1 MTEAIEPAFHS
12 KLGSKAS
19 ALVYVAD
26 QSEAILAESV
36 LFDAGYSVH
45 LECGKNRL
53 PDSNEHPFPDVMLWQ
68 LPALDDLA
76 LEEIRRFKSEPAT
89 QNVGLLVVL
98 QDGGMVQSM
107 RAVESGADDCFF
119 LPLNERLVLMR
130 LAYLTKSSEP
140 YNVEEAQGTKVG
152 FFFFDFHKGSYQFNG
167 KICELFDIEP
177 EALDADPR
185 CLWEGVHKDDFDR
198 VTRLMHAT
206 PKVDFDQ
213 IIEFRLAKP
222 DAEGRDVFLE
232 TALVNMVDQGVIF
245 GLIRD
250 VSVRRRDDGRLLQQV
265 YFDTLTQLPNRRLL
279 EQYLE
284 ENLPL
289 LHGSGRDMT
298 VLLVDVD
305 LFSRINNV
313 YGQKIGDLVL
323 QAVAERLMGIMPFER
338 EDLADLEARIIH
350 NRGRR
355 LNWNGALLAR
365 ISADGYVMCL
375 PDYGAQERELD
386 KLQEVLD
393 DMTSKPFHFDQNE
406 VFLTASVGMAVSD
419 LRSLDPDVLL
429 QRVDLAMH
437 EAKREG
443 RNRICQF
450 EGSAIDSA
458 AAQMDMH
465 NDMRRALLGKEFRLQ
480 YQPKVD
486 PKTGELMGVEAL
498 IRWQHPRR
506 GNVSPAEFIPVAEE
520 TGLIVDIGDWVLKAA
535 CEQGLQ
541 WLLADGEGIP
551 IAVNV
556 SARQFKDSRLVDRIL
571 SILSDSGLPPALL
584 ELEITEGA
592 MIHGQGTVE
601 AIRKLQKAGIKVA
614 LDDFGTGFSS
624 LSYLLQFPID
634 LLKID
639 RSFIQNID
647 EHSDKAAIVAALTQM
662 SKTLAFRVVA
672 EGVESQDEMQRVIEL
687 GCDQVQGYL
696 VSRPLAPDDF
706 MDWLRLH

>member
-1 MTEAIEPAFHS
+1 MNEAIETAFTS
-12 KLGSKAS
+12 KLQSRAS

-26 QSEAILAESV
+26 QSEAVLPEAL

-45 LECGKNRL
+45 LERGKKRL
-53 PDSNEHPFPDVMLWQ
+53 PSSNEHPFPDVMLWQ
-68 LPALDDLA
+68 LPELDDLA

-89 QNVGLLVVL
+89 QNVGLLIVL
-98 QDGGMVQSM
+98 QDGGMVESM
-107 RAVESGADDCFF
+107 RAVEWGADDCFF
-119 LPLNERLVLMR
+119 MPLNERLVLLR
-130 LAYLTKSSEP
+130 LSYLTQTSES
-140 YNVEEAQGTKVG
+140 YDVNDAQGTKVG
-152 FFFFDFHKGSYQFNG
+152 FFFFDFNKGSYQFNG

-177 EALDADPR
+177 DDLDADPR
-185 CLWEGVHKDDFDR
+185 CLWEGVHADDFER
-198 VTRLMHAT
+198 VTRLMHAA

-213 IIEFRLAKP
+213 IIEFRLAQP

-232 TALVNMVDQGVIF
+232 TALVNIVDLGVIF
-245 GLIRD
+245 GMIRD
-250 VSVRRRDDGRLLQQV
+250 VSVSRRDDGRLLQQV
-265 YFDTLTQLPNRRLL
+265 YFDALTQLPNRRLL

-289 LHGSGRDMT
+289 LHASGRDLT
-298 VLLVDVD
+298 VLLVDLD

-323 QAVAERLMGIMPFER
+323 QTVAERLMGIMPLEN
-338 EDLADLEARIIH
+338 EDLAFLQTQIIK
-350 NRGRR
+350 NRGRH

-365 ISADGYVMCL
+365 ISADGFVMCL
-375 PDYGAQERELD
+375 PAYSAEEREVD

-393 DMTSKPFHFDQNE
+393 DMTSKPFHFDQQE

-419 LRSLDPDVLL
+419 LRSLDPDILL

-450 EGSAIDSA
+450 EGHAIDSA
-458 AAQMDMH
+458 AAQMAMH
-465 NDMRRALLGKEFRLQ
+465 NDMRRALIGNEFRLQ
-480 YQPKVD
+480 YQPKID
-486 PKTGELMGVEAL
+486 PRTGELMGVEAL
-498 IRWQHPRR
+498 IRWLHPRR
-506 GNVSPAEFIPVAEE
+506 GNVSPAEFIPIAEE

-535 CEQGLQ
+535 CEQGMQ
-541 WLLADGEGIP
+541 WLKADGKGIP

-571 SILSDSGLPPALL
+571 GILSESGLPPALL

-592 MIHGQGTVE
+592 MIHGEGTVD
-601 AIRKLQKAGIKVA
+601 AIRQLQSAGIIVA

-647 EHSDKAAIVAALTQM
+647 EHNDKAAIVAALTQM
-662 SKTLAFRVVA
+662 SKTLSFRVVA

-696 VSRPLAPDDF
+696 VSRPLAPEDF
-706 MDWLRLH
+706 MDWRRLH